1 MSDFGP
7 SCLKVEAILAKLLIL
22 SRYLLAELQDQGHHV
37 QCISTDIYNVASQ
50 TGPTLRRNYLSIFF
64 SINSTAIS
72 SVTDNLIMEKILC
85 ADTILLIE
93 NVKAT

>member
-37 QCISTDIYNVASQ
+37 QCISTEI
-50 TGPTLRRNYLSIFF
+50 
-64 SINSTAIS
+64 
-72 SVTDNLIMEKILC
+72 
-85 ADTILLIE
+85 
-93 NVKAT
+93 